1 MAQLKKKLK
10 KSFLIHPA
18 VLPQAVEGVMTPSV
32 LHALIDLQQL
42 PARAYQHKQHAHCI
56 FPISQLHLEE
66 CQLKK
71 IATMLD
77 YDTV

>member
-1 MAQLKKKLK
+1 MAQLKKK

-18 VLPQAVEGVMTPSV
+18 VLPQAMEGVMTPSL
-32 LHALIDLQQL
+32 LHALIDLQL
-42 PARAYQHKQHAHCI
+42 PGRAYQHKQHAHCI

-71 IATMLD
+71 TATMLD